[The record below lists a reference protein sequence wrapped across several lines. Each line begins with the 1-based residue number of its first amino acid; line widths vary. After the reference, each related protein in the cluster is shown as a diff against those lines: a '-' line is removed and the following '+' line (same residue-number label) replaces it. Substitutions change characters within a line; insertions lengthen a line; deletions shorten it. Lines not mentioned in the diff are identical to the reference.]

1 MLSRMGLD
9 DFKSVTAPKV
19 IGTQRLLE
27 ALKGQALDFFLMLSS
42 SASIIGN
49 LSQAN
54 YAAGNSFMDALAN
67 FSSKGADIQPL
78 SINLGPIIGAGAVA
92 SDDRLKNI
100 LTRQGY
106 VLVQLK
112 ELLSLLGYAMSEA
125 RADDHKQIVS
135 GFNYQSLR
143 ESDNNYSLENP
154 MFCHLLQ
161 SQEEQGTDH
170 KEGMVASIETMIV
183 NAGSV
188 EEVKK
193 LVTEAISRKISTLV
207 AAEYEEIELTR
218 RVVDFGLDSLVAIEL
233 KNWIA
238 QTFQA
243 TVQAS
248 EISEAPSIISLATAV
263 VSRST
268 LAANIQHPK
277 KNGNTAVNGSK
288 E

>member
-1 MLSRMGLD
+1 MGLD

-125 RADDHKQIVS
+125 RTDDHKQIVS

-161 SQEEQGTDH
+161 SQEEQGTDQ
-170 KEGMVASIETMIV
+170 KEGMVASIETIIA

-193 LVTEAISRKISTLV
+193 LVTEAIARKISTLV

-268 LAANIQHPK
+268 FAANIQHPK
-277 KNGNTAVNGSK
+277 NGKEAVNGS
-288 E
+288 EG